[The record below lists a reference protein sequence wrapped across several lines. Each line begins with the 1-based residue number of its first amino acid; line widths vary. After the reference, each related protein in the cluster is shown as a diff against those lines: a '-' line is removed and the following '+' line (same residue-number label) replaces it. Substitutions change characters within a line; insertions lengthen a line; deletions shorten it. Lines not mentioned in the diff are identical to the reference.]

1 MTILKILEYV
11 YIIIKNLEQ
20 TQLHVIKWYLQRKRI
35 EIKLNS
41 VYHWREAIQADKE
54 YKTFSTYVDHVN
66 KLIEILYAI
75 ENNTYSSTDESC

>member
-11 YIIIKNLEQ
+11 YTIIKNLEQ

-41 VYHWREAIQADKE
+41 ADHWREAIQADKD
-54 YKTFSTYVDHVN
+54 YKTYSTYLDQVN
-66 KLIEILYAI
+66 KRIEILYAI

>member
-20 TQLHVIKWYLQRKRI
+20 TQLHVIKWYLQCKRI

-41 VYHWREAIQADKE
+41 ADHWREAIQADKD
-54 YKTFSTYVDHVN
+54 YKTYSTYLDQVN
-66 KLIEILYAI
+66 KRIEILYAI